1 MKKEDVIGKCILCHR
16 DGQIMSDEHVIPDA
30 IGGHYHIY
38 SICRDCNSKLGY
50 AVDKHLLNNW
60 LTICKRYEHH
70 LAGKSTVPHPLL
82 GEGTMEDGQKVRVEI
97 DKEGN
102 LYPHLIPSAPIVSDD
117 NKQISFSVDSRDE
130 KSASG
135 ISNSIL
141 KRKGIDS
148 SKYKIESHRRVEQI
162 EHSLVKMQHAIDI
175 KSYILSLLKIAY
187 EFTVDKCP
195 EYVNDPMSLLYAD
208 ILLSGDVNRV
218 DEIKV
223 MANHFLSRD
232 FSILEDYIDN
242 NDKRH
247 ILFLTEIGGKLTC
260 FIKLFDVF
268 EILIQMSDKTYGFD
282 ILNGVVAINDFEKR
296 NCVFYKVSEIL
307 SKTVQEESRQYIL
320 DREGENVLSETQAKA
335 KESEFGFACNKY
347 NQNIAYNADGIP
359 IMTEDQLLYEV
370 KIFSKTIYNKIES
383 GFEEIFNFP
392 NGIYYCVKP
401 ADKLVE
407 IKGVKII
414 TKIQKI

>member
-1 MKKEDVIGKCILCHR
+1 MEIIGKCILCR
-16 DGQIMSDEHVIPDA
+16 KEGKGLSDEHVIPDA
-30 IGGHYHIY
+30 IGGYYHIY
-38 SICRDCNSKLGY
+38 SVCKECNSKLGY

-82 GEGTMEDGQKVRVEI
+82 GEGTMEDGQKVRLEI
-97 DKEGN
+97 DKEGK
-102 LYPHLIPSAPIVSDD
+102 LYPHLIPSAPIVSND

-130 KSASG
+130 KSVSG

-148 SKYKIESHRRVEQI
+148 SKYKIESYRHVEQI
-162 EHSLVKMQHAIDI
+162 ERPLVKMQHTIDL
-175 KSYILSLLKIAY
+175 KAYILSLLKIAY

-195 EYVNDPMSLLYAD
+195 EYLNDPMALLYAD

-232 FSILEDYIDN
+232 FSILADYIDN
-242 NDKRH
+242 SDKRH
-247 ILFLTEIGGKLTC
+247 LLFLTEIGGKLTC

-307 SKTVQEESRQYIL
+307 SKAVQEECRQYIL
-320 DREGENVLSETQAKA
+320 DREGENILSETRANST
-335 KESEFGFACNKY
+335 ESDFGFACNKY
-347 NQNIAYNADGIP
+347 NQNIAYNGDGIP
-359 IMTEDQLLYEV
+359 IMTEDQLLQEV
-370 KIFSKTIYNKIES
+370 GMFAKTIYNKIE
-383 GFEEIFNFP
+383 GGYEEIYNFP

-401 ADKLVE
+401 VDKLVE
-407 IKGVKII
+407 IKGLKII
-414 TKIQKI
+414 SKIKKI